1 MKERMEKIKI
11 FWLAYEQKFVIAIIF
26 CLISAISYEFG
37 LLKGQKLQSKP
48 LIIEKPANI
57 PCEGQTATQSDSGA
71 SGGQL
76 ATADALPK
84 AAGAAQG
91 KCAFVGS
98 KNSTKFYVS
107 TCSWAKRIKPENL
120 ACYQSEQEALS
131 KGKTK
136 SDCK

>member
-1 MKERMEKIKI
+1 MKERMEKIKS
-11 FWLAYEQKFVIAIIF
+11 FWLSYEQKIVIAVIF

-37 LLKGQKLQSKP
+37 LLKGQKLQQKP
-48 LIIEKPANI
+48 LVIEKPANI
-57 PCEGQTATQSDSGA
+57 PCEGQTATQSDSRA
-71 SGGQL
+71 SGDQL
-76 ATADALPK
+76 ATADASPK
-84 AAGAAQG
+84 VSQA

-98 KNSTKFYVS
+98 KNSTKFYAPS
-107 TCSWAKRIKPENL
+107 CSWAKRIKPENL